1 MPPCR
6 RFRSGEQLTRTS
18 ESAVAETRRPASSS
32 DLGGSPAGHAAA
44 EAGDAALLSLLNVEV
59 LYADV
64 ILALKGVSLQV
75 APGGCVALLG
85 ANGAGKSTT
94 LKAISGVIDSDD
106 GRVSAGSVAFEGR
119 AIRGHDTASIVRNGL
134 VHVMEGRRVLPHMTV
149 EQNLIIGGHLFPS
162 VAQMRRALDGVYQAI
177 PRLADLRTRTSGYL
191 SGGEQQMLVIG
202 RAIMAEP
209 KLMLIDEPS
218 LGLAPRMVEE
228 VFAVLH
234 RLRTQGLAL
243 LIVEQNTRVAL
254 EIADYGYVMEGGRI
268 VLEGRADD
276 LRANEDVREFYLGLD
291 REGGRKSFRE
301 VKHYRRRKRWL
312 G

>member
-1 MPPCR
+1 VVDV
-6 RFRSGEQLTRTS
+6 S
-18 ESAVAETRRPASSS
+18 ESAVSETRRREPLS
-32 DLGGSPAGHAAA
+32 GSAKVDGS
-44 EAGDAALLSLLNVEV
+44 DAALLSLLNVEV

-64 ILALKGVSLQV
+64 ILALKGVSMQV

-106 GRVSAGSVAFEGR
+106 GRVSGGSIAFGGR
-119 AIRGHDTASIVRNGL
+119 AIRGHDTASIVRSGL

-149 EQNLIIGGHLFPS
+149 EQNLIIGGHMFGS
-162 VAQMRRALDGVYQAI
+162 TAQMRLALDGVYQAI
-177 PRLADLRTRTSGYL
+177 PRLADLRTRTAGYL

-218 LGLAPRMVEE
+218 LGLAPRMTEE

-234 RLRTQGLAL
+234 RLRAQGLAL
-243 LIVEQNTRVAL
+243 LIVEQNTSVAL
-254 EIADYGYVMEGGRI
+254 EIADYGYVMESGRI
-268 VLEGRADD
+268 VLEGRADE

>member
-1 MPPCR
+1 MS
-6 RFRSGEQLTRTS
+6 SGS
-18 ESAVAETRRPASSS
+18 ESAVVEALRAAAGRA
-32 DLGGSPAGHAAA
+32 GSATGTPAGPLL
-44 EAGDAALLSLLNVEV
+44 ALTNVEV
-59 LYADV
+59 LYAEV

-94 LKAISGVIDSDD
+94 LKAISGIIDSDD
-106 GRVSAGSVAFEGR
+106 GRVSAGGIAFDGR
-119 AIRGHDTASIVRNGL
+119 SIRGHDTADVVRAGL

-149 EQNLIIGGHLFPS
+149 EQNLVIGGHMFRS
-162 VAQMRRALDGVYQAI
+162 AAAMRRALDGVFTAI
-177 PRLADLRTRTSGYL
+177 PRLAELRSRTAGYL

-209 KLMLIDEPS
+209 RLMLIDEPS
-218 LGLAPRMVEE
+218 LGLAPRMIEE

-234 RLRTQGLAL
+234 RLRAQGLSL

-254 EIADYGYVMEGGRI
+254 DIADYGYVMEGGRI
-268 VLEGRADD
+268 VLEGSAAE
-276 LRANEDVREFYLGLD
+276 LRSNEDVREFYLGLD
-291 REGGRKSFRE
+291 REGARKSFRD

>member
-1 MPPCR
+1 MSTGVEAAATEAR
-6 RFRSGEQLTRTS
+6 TRGTQGE
-18 ESAVAETRRPASSS
+18 
-32 DLGGSPAGHAAA
+32 SPALL
-44 EAGDAALLSLLNVEV
+44 ALTNVEV
-59 LYADV
+59 LYAEV
-64 ILALKGVSLQV
+64 ILALKGVSLRV
-75 APGGCVALLG
+75 NPGGCVALLG
-85 ANGAGKSTT
+85 ATGAGKSTT

-106 GRVSAGSVAFEGR
+106 GRVSGGGITFDGR
-119 AIRGHDTASIVRNGL
+119 AIRGRDTADTVRAGL

-149 EQNLIIGGHLFPS
+149 EQNLVIGGHMFRS
-162 VAQMRRALDGVYQAI
+162 TSAMRRALDAVFAAI
-177 PRLADLRTRTSGYL
+177 PRLADLRSRTAGYL

-209 KLMLIDEPS
+209 RLMLIDEPS
-218 LGLAPRMVEE
+218 LGLAPRMIEE

-234 RLRTQGLAL
+234 RLRAQGLAL

-268 VLEGRADD
+268 VLEGDAAE
-276 LRANEDVREFYLGLD
+276 LRSNEDVREFYLGLD
-291 REGGRKSFRE
+291 REGVRRSFRE